1 MSAEAAS
8 PARGITDAPTGAP
21 SPGEMAPWPPSRNYR
36 GTAGQPAESCPGRG
50 AHCPH
55 YAGADFAGR
64 REFYYCCYCPANWY
78 EPMEPELAAKGYRI
92 WPPGTWAAKGDGGEA
107 GTHGPRFPSPRREPA
122 VDRWY
127 GTDGPGAF
135 ADETAAQARAAAKV
149 AEDFA
154 KVLAKYPEPEAK
166 P

>member
-1 MSAEAAS
+1 MRAEAAS
-8 PARGITDAPTGAP
+8 PARGITDKLTGAP
-21 SPGEMAPWPPSRNYR
+21 SPGATAPWPPSRNYR

-55 YAGADFAGR
+55 WAGSDFASG

-107 GTHGPRFPSPRREPA
+107 GTHGPRLPQGERNEAPRGQSWTR
-122 VDRWY
+122 
-127 GTDGPGAF
+127 
-135 ADETAAQARAAAKV
+135 AAINAEVAAEQAAAKQD
-149 AEDFA
+149 AIFA
-154 KVLAKYPEPEAK
+154 RVLARYPEPEAK